1 MPPPKRRPGPMPK
14 TNITANNTTKMNLT
28 SLAKSAWSGAL
39 DLATVPSRF
48 NLMLMSGILLVM
60 ESIACMIVVWK
71 VPYTEID
78 WVAYMQEVRN

>member
-1 MPPPKRRPGPMPK
+1 MPK
-14 TNITANNTTKMNLT
+14 TNNTTTANSTTKMNLT
-28 SLAKSAWSGAL
+28 SVAKSAWSGAS

-48 NLMLMSGILLVM
+48 NLMLVSGILLVM